1 MDKKIIAEFLY
12 EFITSKYG
20 INDGELDK
28 VTFRDVVD
36 GLKTI
41 DDTRFT
47 FNCHHVLEAAGI
59 GIDQFKKDFADLLL
73 IFNRT

>member
-1 MDKKIIAEFLY
+1 MNKKIIAEFLY
-12 EFITSKYG
+12 EFITSKYN
-20 INDGELDK
+20 INDAELDK

-41 DDTRFT
+41 DDARFT
-47 FNCHHVLEAAGI
+47 FNCHQILESAGI
-59 GIDQFKKDFADLLL
+59 GIDQFKKDLGDLLL